1 MNGLELSSFSEKNDE
16 LEIIM
21 NLLGDCGIDWN
32 CGFVNTWK
40 RNGRFAYKEYS
51 ISIPIEW
58 GDKLL
63 TILSPLLVKT
73 MYNDVSLDDN
83 DINCHLQLFYDDD
96 EGGSYFGIIDLVFKK
111 RIAKQMISHLEKQA
125 MKYRQTS
132 NMVDYVDI
140 RLSSLK
146 EDIQKYRYILP

>member
-1 MNGLELSSFSEKNDE
+1 MNDLELSSSSEKSDE

-32 CGFVNTWK
+32 CGSVNTWK

-51 ISIPIEW
+51 INIPIEW

-63 TILSPLLVKT
+63 AILSPLLVKT

-83 DINCHLQLFYDDD
+83 DINCHLELIDFKGG
-96 EGGSYFGIIDLVFKK
+96 EGWYYFGIIDLVFKK

-125 MKYRQTS
+125 MKYRETS
-132 NMVDYVDI
+132 SMVVMPDI
-140 RLSSLK
+140 F
-146 EDIQKYRYILP
+146 LPQ